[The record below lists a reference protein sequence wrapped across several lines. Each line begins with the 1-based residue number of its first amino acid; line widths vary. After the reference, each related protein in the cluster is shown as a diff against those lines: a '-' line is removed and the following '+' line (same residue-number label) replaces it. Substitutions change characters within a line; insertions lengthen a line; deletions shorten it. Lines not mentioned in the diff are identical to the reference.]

1 MLSLEA
7 LNCREGCLH
16 GCQWTELFI
25 CSSHSSQESGYR
37 EQANSTQVGFHG
49 FTLLQHL
56 RGMWVWGARSILV
69 GLFVSTPDIYQANR
83 KCQWMPDVSSGY
95 DAALEKLE
103 LLIHSL
109 PPLTQFTSPLTL
121 PLHLP
126 VLSLLLLSL
135 SSPALCGTT
144 NTCQRSEVI
153 GLNNGSYAHS
163 GWNSQHLLS
172 FLGSAG
178 IAQAVFRHEKSSP
191 VLHEWATY
199 HTIMQD
205 KLCMLRANALSP
217 TWIRQASD
225 GKSELTFPALTHH
238 LTFFHPQRDVLLLRG
253 CSFISVGGLM
263 ELCFFCVS
271 ILSLDIPLYFV
282 FLFKSDVIAS
292 FCVSMMWHCFFV
304 LI

>member
-16 GCQWTELFI
+16 GCQWTWTLHLLLPFK
-25 CSSHSSQESGYR
+25 SGIR
-37 EQANSTQVGFHG
+37 IQRAGQQHTSGFSW

-95 DAALEKLE
+95 DAAFEKLE

-172 FLGSAG
+172 FLSSAG

-253 CSFISVGGLM
+253 CSFISLGGLM
-263 ELCFFCVS
+263 ELCFYCVNFVFRHSSLFCV
-271 ILSLDIPLYFV
+271 LL
-282 FLFKSDVIAS
+282 KSDVIAS